1 MKTYINK
8 NYDLPIC
15 KFRGKVYDVKYPCY
29 ISLKLDGE
37 FTYLVKQGDKVYT
50 INKSEYGRY
59 REDFNALNEFKQLK
73 DIPNGIYLAELYFGE
88 GRTKKDFNNFLRNK
102 TNDNLNL
109 AIWGILELE
118 GKRGLTTEDIFKVLE
133 EIKIKTKDKD
143 FKNFSVIPF
152 WKVKNKIQLQNL
164 IQEWILDNGFEGL
177 VIRNLIAIWRNGQ
190 SNNFI
195 KVKTKARE
203 IGYKN
208 INGNEIKFRFEKGI
222 WI

>member
-15 KFRGKVYDVKYPCY
+15 KFRDNVYDIKYPCY

-37 FTYLVKQGDKVYT
+37 FTYLVKTNNKVYT

-59 REDFNALNEFKQLK
+59 REDFNALNEFKQLEL
-73 DIPNGIYLAELYFGE
+73 PNGIYLAELYFGE
-88 GRTKKDFNNFLRNK
+88 GKTKEDFYNFLRNK
-102 TNDNLNL
+102 TDNNLKL

-118 GKRGLTTEDIFKVLE
+118 GKRNISTEDTFKLLE
-133 EIKIKTKDKD
+133 EIKIRNKDKD
-143 FKNFSVIPF
+143 FKNFFVIPF
-152 WKVKNKIQLQNL
+152 WKIENKIQLQNL
-164 IQEWILDNGFEGL
+164 IQKWILENEFEGL
-177 VIRNLIAIWRNGQ
+177 VIRNLTAIWREGQ

-195 KVKTKARE
+195 KVKTKERE
-203 IGYKN
+203 IAYKN
-208 INGNEIKFRFEKGI
+208 KNGNQINFKFEKGY